1 MDEAEAA
8 ASRLLEAVAVRNQ
21 ASKSDAAK
29 MRQRAF
35 TLMSNFYDDARRM
48 VTYLRWKQGDADR
61 IAPSFYAGRT
71 TRRRRKHRESEEV
84 VTDPSL
90 A

>member
-48 VTYLRWKQGDADR
+48 VTYLRRKQGDADR

-71 TRRRRKHRESEEV
+71 TRRRRTHRESEEV